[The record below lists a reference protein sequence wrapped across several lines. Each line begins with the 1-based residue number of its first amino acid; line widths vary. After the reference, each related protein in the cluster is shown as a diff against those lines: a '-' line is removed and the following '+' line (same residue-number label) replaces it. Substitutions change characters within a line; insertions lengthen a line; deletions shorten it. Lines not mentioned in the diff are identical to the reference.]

1 MTVDESWG
9 DFIQNESLLTKCG
22 DMKVGLADE
31 GALGSTLSTPGTV
44 GFGSQGAEWWAVS
57 VVGK

>member
-1 MTVDESWG
+1 
-9 DFIQNESLLTKCG
+9 
-22 DMKVGLADE
+22 MKVGLADE
-31 GALGSTLSTPGTV
+31 GALGSTLNTPGIV